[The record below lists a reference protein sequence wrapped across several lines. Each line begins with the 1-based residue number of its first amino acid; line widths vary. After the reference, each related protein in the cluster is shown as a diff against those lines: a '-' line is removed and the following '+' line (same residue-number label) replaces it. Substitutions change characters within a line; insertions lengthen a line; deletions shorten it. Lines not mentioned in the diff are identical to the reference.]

1 MYLATGNSFVD
12 LHHSYRL
19 GATTIKEIVAR
30 VCSALWNVLKNE
42 CLPEPSKDD
51 WLRIASEFENRANF
65 PNCLGAVDGK
75 HIRIVKPPNSASL
88 YFNYKHYFSIV
99 LMAVTD
105 ADYKFVF
112 IDVGSYGKCGDY
124 TIFQQSALHQR
135 ILADTIDLPEDRAIS
150 SSSSTPIPFVFLADD
165 AFSLSH
171 RVLCPFI
178 GKQLNDTK
186 RTFNY
191 PHCRARRYV
200 ECTFGILAN
209 KWEIFHRPLNVD
221 VDLAIDIVKACCI
234 LHNYVRSRD
243 GLQFVDTLYKF
254 PTDNDDSESTHRNRQ
269 YNSNTRNILAE
280 YFVNE
285 GAVPWQKNYL

>member
-1 MYLATGNSFVD
+1 
-12 LHHSYRL
+12 
-19 GATTIKEIVAR
+19 
-30 VCSALWNVLKNE
+30 
-42 CLPEPSKDD
+42 
-51 WLRIASEFENRANF
+51 
-65 PNCLGAVDGK
+65 
-75 HIRIVKPPNSASL
+75 
-88 YFNYKHYFSIV
+88 
-99 LMAVTD
+99 MAVTD

-112 IDVGSYGKCGDY
+112 IDVGSYGKCGDSI
-124 TIFQQSALHQR
+124 IFQQSALHQR

-191 PHCRARRYV
+191 RHCRARRYV

-209 KWEIFHRPLNVD
+209 KWRIFHRPLNVD

-254 PTDNDDSESTHRNRQ
+254 PTDNDDSECTHRNRQ